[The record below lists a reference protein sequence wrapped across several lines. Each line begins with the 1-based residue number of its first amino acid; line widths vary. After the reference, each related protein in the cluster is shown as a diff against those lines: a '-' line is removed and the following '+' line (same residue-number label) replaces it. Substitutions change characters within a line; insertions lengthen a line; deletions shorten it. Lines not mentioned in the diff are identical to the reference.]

1 LSTASITPVPDSLH
15 DDGIVARI
23 IAGDRNALRLLMQ
36 RHNQRLF
43 RTARSILRNDA
54 EAEDALQEAWL
65 HAWRAMSGFQHNSRL
80 STWLVRIVINEAL
93 GRLRKSSRRAQVI
106 SLDGQNVDD
115 TREAE
120 ADTENTVPEQPEL
133 TVYRGE
139 MRRLVE
145 QRIDA
150 LPDAFRTV
158 FVLRAIEEM
167 TVAETSECLDLPEAT
182 VRTRFFRARRLL
194 REALAVEI
202 DLATD
207 EAFGFD
213 GERCERITRQV
224 LARIESR

>member
-1 LSTASITPVPDSLH
+1 MTAVPIITTLESVPD
-15 DDGIVARI
+15 DDIVARI
-23 IAGDRNALRLLMQ
+23 VNGDRNAFRTLMQ

-43 RTARSILRNDA
+43 RTARSILRNDG
-54 EAEDALQEAWL
+54 EAEDALQDAWL
-65 HAWRAMSGFQHNSRL
+65 HAWRALPGFQHKSTL

-93 GRLRKSSRRAQVI
+93 GRLRKSSRRV
-106 SLDGQNVDD
+106 GQAADD
-115 TREAE
+115 AGEAA
-120 ADTENTVPEQPEL
+120 ADTENAVPERPEVA
-133 TVYRGE
+133 VYRGQL
-139 MRRLVE
+139 RRLAE

-167 TVAETSECLDLPEAT
+167 TVAETAECLGLPEAT

-194 REALAVEI
+194 RKALTVEI

-224 LARIESR
+224 LTRIESR